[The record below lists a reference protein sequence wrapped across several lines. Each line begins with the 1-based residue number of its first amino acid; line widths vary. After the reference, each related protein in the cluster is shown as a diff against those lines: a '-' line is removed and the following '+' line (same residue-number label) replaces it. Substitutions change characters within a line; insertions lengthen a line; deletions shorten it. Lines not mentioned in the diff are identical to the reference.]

1 MNPWGHPIYSP
12 VSISHLRVSLLIL
25 WNKKKMKEFL
35 KMQRRKKKNDRHPF
49 WILMTFSHRLAWI
62 LRAKEKKKVIGSSGI
77 FVIFFFLLLLIY
89 FFVFCFNILKAQK
102 RISSRGEQKRFWMD
116 LGKFVWGERYHHHLA
131 FGTRTLAADVCCET
145 REDIYRRRLPPTVP
159 YPLDINAFH
168 LSWRPT
174 EGLLTTDLLFC
185 QKIRNAPH
193 PATEPTIKNI
203 AHPSISVLP
212 KDQRVKR
219 KSTNHSLE

>member
-1 MNPWGHPIYSP
+1 
-12 VSISHLRVSLLIL
+12 
-25 WNKKKMKEFL
+25 
-35 KMQRRKKKNDRHPF
+35 
-49 WILMTFSHRLAWI
+49 
-62 LRAKEKKKVIGSSGI
+62 
-77 FVIFFFLLLLIY
+77 
-89 FFVFCFNILKAQK
+89 
-102 RISSRGEQKRFWMD
+102 
-116 LGKFVWGERYHHHLA
+116 
-131 FGTRTLAADVCCET
+131 
-145 REDIYRRRLPPTVP
+145 VP

-212 KDQRVKR
+212 NDQRVKR
-219 KSTNHSLE
+219 KKHQPFTRIKNQIPKHSEISSMTFFDVIVLAVKSLPMTSA